1 MPRHPDENA
10 NETEELEGYDPSQRA
25 EILETEGRNPKD
37 GAIVDDL
44 TPDRGQSITEGEAVE
59 EELHPVGTMPD
70 QDIVDMMDE
79 DSSENNE
86 WQRIWK
92 SCAGRKARRA
102 GRANKAR
109 YPEQAARPGRRG
121 RYAVDHD
128 PGCLSG
134 R

>member
-37 GAIVDDL
+37 GAMVDDL

-79 DSSENNE
+79 DSSENKEN
-86 WQRIWK
+86 
-92 SCAGRKARRA
+92 AR
-102 GRANKAR
+102 
-109 YPEQAARPGRRG
+109 
-121 RYAVDHD
+121 
-128 PGCLSG
+128 
-134 R
+134 